1 MYNTPS
7 NEVKYGFCSSTNI
20 FSSDLNA
27 LKGSNSLI
35 ILTDLGK
42 KISLIGALM
51 IGSSCI
57 STIVSERVT
66 FVIKEESIHCVDKI
80 LQLLS
85 IIIVVY

>member
-1 MYNTPS
+1 
-7 NEVKYGFCSSTNI
+7 
-20 FSSDLNA
+20 
-27 LKGSNSLI
+27 
-35 ILTDLGK
+35 
-42 KISLIGALM
+42 M

-85 IIIVVY
+85 IIIVVYWLSIACFSRIPSVHDNVFTFIVELNEFWNQ